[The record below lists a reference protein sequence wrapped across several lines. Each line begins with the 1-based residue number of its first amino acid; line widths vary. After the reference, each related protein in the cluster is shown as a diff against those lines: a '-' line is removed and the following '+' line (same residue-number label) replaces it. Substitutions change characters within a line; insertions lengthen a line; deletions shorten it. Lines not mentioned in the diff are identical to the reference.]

1 MSNVPESDN
10 GISLDVINSWKQ
22 SLVELAEHASN
33 DTIRDCIRTYNPE
46 KPTKQ
51 NVKALKTCL
60 KDTIMETLM
69 FLSKTSSVDTTI
81 KNKDE
86 AVNKLCLKIKNF
98 FQDKCQICDETYTI
112 KLDDQPLRNC
122 GSCGQEVHRRCYVN
136 ILKRMNLLNEK
147 QELTHLIFGIPG
159 IYYLCPSCQEE
170 TINFPNPKTHDKV
183 TTHVSPTNLQKPVS
197 DITNRENQS
206 IPSPRRTLPHL
217 PITPNVVVTQRQ
229 ESEIYLGR
237 TEFMKNKFERALLNN
252 TTLTSENTTNKSA
265 QETESLQH
273 IPESY
278 QKHPESSQKNP
289 DSSQHNQNY
298 VPICNFYKK
307 GKCKH
312 GIKGKNCNYRH
323 PKACVKLMRY
333 GNKNPKGCIAG
344 SKCTDF
350 HPRMC
355 SSSIKT
361 GECFNTTCAFVHVK
375 GTKRK
380 PSSRKIPQII
390 SLSRIFSRS

>member
-1 MSNVPESDN
+1 
-10 GISLDVINSWKQ
+10 
-22 SLVELAEHASN
+22 
-33 DTIRDCIRTYNPE
+33 
-46 KPTKQ
+46 
-51 NVKALKTCL
+51 
-60 KDTIMETLM
+60 
-69 FLSKTSSVDTTI
+69 
-81 KNKDE
+81 
-86 AVNKLCLKIKNF
+86 
-98 FQDKCQICDETYTI
+98 
-112 KLDDQPLRNC
+112 
-122 GSCGQEVHRRCYVN
+122 
-136 ILKRMNLLNEK
+136 
-147 QELTHLIFGIPG
+147 
-159 IYYLCPSCQEE
+159 
-170 TINFPNPKTHDKV
+170 
-183 TTHVSPTNLQKPVS
+183 
-197 DITNRENQS
+197 
-206 IPSPRRTLPHL
+206 
-217 PITPNVVVTQRQ
+217 
-229 ESEIYLGR
+229 
-237 TEFMKNKFERALLNN
+237 MKNKFERALLNN
-252 TTLTSENTTNKSA
+252 TTLTSENTTDKSA

-278 QKHPESSQKNP
+278 QKHPESSQQNP

-361 GECFNTTCAFVHVK
+361 GECFNNTCAFVHVK

-380 PSSRKIPQII
+380 PSPKKNTSNNLPQSDFLKIFDNFRVDMLSIIHKKLKHTLHQTNLQTFPPKYPSQAAPQPPIQPRN
-390 SLSRIFSRS
+390 LNFNQGNHLLNQQFQMMQR